1 MKMKNL
7 LTKEFGEKG
16 KGKDG
21 RSFFL
26 PVKMKNNAIISITS
40 GDGGIYC
47 KVKDTTIPEAVKNES
62 KEEEGIAFDISVT
75 PYVPGKEENDRY
87 LLELVDIYA
96 EQIMGEEDDY
106 SDSFWRMSGINA
118 LNLAILYLM
127 ETEGV
132 VNKQALLSYFEL
144 FSKELNPEQ
153 NMTDTE
159 YYKVISNHIAFN
171 ADSLCK
177 KYYDVA
183 FMQTVKTTKLVL
195 NEVFLKLRS
204 IAE

>member
-1 MKMKNL
+1 MKNL
-7 LTKEFGEKG
+7 FTKEFGEKG

-26 PVKMKNNAIISITS
+26 PVKMKNNAIVSITS

-47 KVKDTTIPEAVKNES
+47 KVKDVSLPKVSKNES
-62 KEEEGIAFDISVT
+62 AEEENIALSISIN
-75 PYVPGKEENDRY
+75 PYVPGKEKNDAY
-87 LLELVDIYA
+87 LLELADIYA
-96 EQIMGEEDDY
+96 EQIMGGENDY
-106 SDSFWRMSGINA
+106 SDPFWRMSGINA

-132 VNKQALLSYFEL
+132 VNKQTLLSYFEL
-144 FSKELNPEQ
+144 FSKGLNPEQ

-159 YYKVISNHIAFN
+159 YYKMISNHIAFN

-177 KYYDVA
+177 KHYDVA

-195 NEVFLKLRS
+195 NEVLLKLGS